1 MKRTAIRFLLLMS
14 LACLALLAAACSP
27 STPSTETFDR
37 EIQVVDSPGAQD
49 EMAPGLYCLVSTG
62 GGSRFDL
69 AVGQGSRE
77 TLIRAMEFSSRAW
90 VELRP
95 GETLKVKEALI
106 ESYDEREMK
115 GCYPTR
121 LSNGFFLIGMDLF
134 PGRLTVNR
142 LDSEGDQG
150 WICEVYDNAHD
161 LSEGPV
167 RRYDFDYSMINIDVE
182 EGEFLYLRN
191 TEAYIPP
198 S

>member
-1 MKRTAIRFLLLMS
+1 MKRASIRFLLLMG
-14 LACLALLAAACSP
+14 LACLALLSVACS
-27 STPSTETFDR
+27 STTPSTGIFDR
-37 EIQVVDSPGAQD
+37 EIQVVDSPDAQD
-49 EMAPGLYCLVSTG
+49 EMSPGLYCLVSTSG
-62 GGSRFDL
+62 DSRFNL
-69 AVGQGSRE
+69 VVGQGSRE
-77 TLIRAMEFSSRAW
+77 ESIRAMDFSSRAW
-90 VELRP
+90 VELRA
-95 GETLKVKEALI
+95 GEILKVKDALI

-134 PGRLTVNR
+134 PGRLTVTG
-142 LDSEGDQG
+142 LESEGDQAR
-150 WICEVYDNAHD
+150 ICEVYDNAHD

-167 RRYDFDYSMINIDVE
+167 RRYDFNYSMINIDVE